1 VQILIDPRSDR
12 PVYQQIIDHI
22 KREIALK
29 RLLPGE
35 QLPTVRELAQHL
47 VINPNTIGK
56 AYKYL
61 EQEGIL
67 TTRPGAGAFVS
78 QEGSRLSQSAKKKIV
93 CELLDRAAVERV
105 TLQVEPSSF
114 RQWFETTAKQYEI
127 DQ

>member
-1 VQILIDPRSDR
+1 VQISIDPRSDR

-29 RLLPGE
+29 RLLSGE
-35 QLPTVRELAQHL
+35 KISTVRELARQL
-47 VINPNTIGK
+47 VINPNTIAK

-78 QEGSRLSQSAKKKIV
+78 E
-93 CELLDRAAVERV
+93 
-105 TLQVEPSSF
+105 
-114 RQWFETTAKQYEI
+114 
-127 DQ
+127 

>member
-1 VQILIDPRSDR
+1 MQILIDPRSDR

-78 QEGSRLSQSAKKKIV
+78 QEGSRLSHSAKKRII
-93 CELLDRAAVERV
+93 CELLDRAAVEAV
-105 TLQVEPSSF
+105 TLQIEPPSF
-114 RQWFETTAKQYEI
+114 RQWFENTAKTYEI
-127 DQ
+127 DT